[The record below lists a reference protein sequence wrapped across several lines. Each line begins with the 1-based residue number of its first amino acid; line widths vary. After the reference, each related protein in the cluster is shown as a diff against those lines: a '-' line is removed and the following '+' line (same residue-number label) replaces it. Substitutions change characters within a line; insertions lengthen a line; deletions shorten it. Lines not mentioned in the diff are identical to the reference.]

1 MTKSIEIK
9 RLRFECKKTYF
20 KISVISKAGADVV
33 RTIPILLLSLIH
45 SELQYNYNSTVLLLV
60 HCCKHPMIYIVI
72 K

>member
-9 RLRFECKKTYF
+9 RLHCECKKTYF
-20 KISVISKAGADVV
+20 KMSVISKAAADVV
-33 RTIPILLLSLIH
+33 RTIAILLLMH
-45 SELQYNYNSTVLLLV
+45 SELQDNYNCTVLLLV

>member
-9 RLRFECKKTYF
+9 RLHYECKQTYF
-20 KISVISKAGADVV
+20 KMSVISKAGADVV
-33 RTIPILLLSLIH
+33 RTIAILLLMH
-45 SELQYNYNSTVLLLV
+45 SELQDNYNFTVLLLV